1 MTRKADITD
10 CKLITDLALLLWP
23 HHTRTE
29 LEEEITGIMK
39 MDTAAFFLAYE
50 MQQPVGFAQCQLR
63 FDYVQGCKSSPVGYL
78 EGIYVSEGS
87 RRKGIAKHLLAS
99 CEAWSKD
106 MGCEEFASDCNISNT
121 ESLQFH
127 LKMGFEEESR
137 IICFKKKV

>member
-1 MTRKADITD
+1 MIRRADITD

-29 LEEEITGIMK
+29 LEEEMNDIMK

-50 MQQPVGFAQCQLR
+50 KQRPVGFAQCQLR

-87 RRKGIAKHLLAS
+87 RRKGIAK
-99 CEAWSKD
+99 
-106 MGCEEFASDCNISNT
+106 
-121 ESLQFH
+121 
-127 LKMGFEEESR
+127 
-137 IICFKKKV
+137 